1 MYSQT
6 SSTFEPFV
14 ASLILGRTFLLT
26 QWFTLFI
33 QTFVSLHVALFSK
46 LPGAYITFH
55 LLGIVPLRSLGFG
68 IPLNP

>member
-6 SSTFEPFV
+6 SSTFETFV

-33 QTFVSLHVALFSK
+33 QAFVSLHVALF
-46 LPGAYITFH
+46 
-55 LLGIVPLRSLGFG
+55 
-68 IPLNP
+68 